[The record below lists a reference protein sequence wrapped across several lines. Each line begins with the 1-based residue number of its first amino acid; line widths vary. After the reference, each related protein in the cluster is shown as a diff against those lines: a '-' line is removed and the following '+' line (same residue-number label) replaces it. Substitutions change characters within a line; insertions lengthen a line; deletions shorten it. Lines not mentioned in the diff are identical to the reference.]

1 MVKAPGSFLI
11 PGSTVRA
18 VHHRQT
24 STRSHSFSL
33 AAAPPPP
40 TTHLGSAWTGPW
52 SRKTGGLTTPQA
64 TPGHPPRAGR
74 RISLSVAPRRGVG
87 VAESKSRYE
96 DTSDTSICTP
106 HTGPGPHP
114 TAGQGGRARAEQGQG
129 LVAFIASPLVLEK
142 EREDSGTQDAISSYK
157 TSVAGLPWTA
167 PPRGTLDREG
177 VRVRS
182 AGHFV
187 RGQASCSL
195 LIQPASIVGCSS
207 DDATMDDC
215 QVTAPLLKKH
225 SASRTEGGF
234 PSSSQPIP

>member
-1 MVKAPGSFLI
+1 VPYTTDR
-11 PGSTVRA
+11 P
-18 VHHRQT
+18 
-24 STRSHSFSL
+24 HSFSL

-40 TTHLGSAWTGPW
+40 TTHLGSTLTGPW

-74 RISLSVAPRRGVG
+74 RISLPVAPRRGVG

-129 LVAFIASPLVLEK
+129 LVHLHRISAGTKREREK
-142 EREDSGTQDAISSYK
+142 ERTHALKMLSPYTA
-157 TSVAGLPWTA
+157 SVAGLTWNA
-167 PPRGTLDREG
+167 PPRRTLDREG

-195 LIQPASIVGCSS
+195 LI
-207 DDATMDDC
+207 
-215 QVTAPLLKKH
+215 
-225 SASRTEGGF
+225 
-234 PSSSQPIP
+234 